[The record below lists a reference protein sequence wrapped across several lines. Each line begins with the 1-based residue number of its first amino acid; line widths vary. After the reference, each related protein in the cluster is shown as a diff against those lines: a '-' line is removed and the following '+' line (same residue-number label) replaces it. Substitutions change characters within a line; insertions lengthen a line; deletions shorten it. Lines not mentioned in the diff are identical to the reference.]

1 MSKPTAKAP
10 GRHGGQ
16 GQLRII
22 GGEWR
27 SRRFVFPDGPGLRP
41 TPDRVR
47 ETLFNWLAPYVEG
60 ARVLDPFAGSGALFL
75 EALSRGAR
83 EGLALDT
90 NGEAVAALRN
100 HLDALKCGT
109 AQLVLGDA
117 VRYLGNQAPSAF
129 DLVFLD
135 PPFHQNLL
143 QDACRLLETRG
154 WLNPDAWIYTESE
167 SVPSSL
173 GLPGNWRLHRE
184 KKAGNVHY
192 ALWQRGPAELERF
205 YREVGPLDC
214 TLESAGNPFFL
225 PSLARLWQRQAGY
238 RWHGISG
245 ERLSGWQDDWLVVA
259 DQGADPF
266 ILETGSG
273 RILFDLH
280 GGRGWDPA
288 PCFDDLWQM
297 AASLVCFGE
306 VWSGAGEDI
315 LLDDCSVA
323 PRYRQQLVDELQP
336 ILGSRQRAEDLAD
349 EFGW

>member
-1 MSKPTAKAP
+1 MDEQTYCESP

-192 ALWQRGPAELERF
+192 ALWQRGA
-205 YREVGPLDC
+205 
-214 TLESAGNPFFL
+214 
-225 PSLARLWQRQAGY
+225 
-238 RWHGISG
+238 
-245 ERLSGWQDDWLVVA
+245 
-259 DQGADPF
+259 
-266 ILETGSG
+266 
-273 RILFDLH
+273 
-280 GGRGWDPA
+280 
-288 PCFDDLWQM
+288 
-297 AASLVCFGE
+297 
-306 VWSGAGEDI
+306 
-315 LLDDCSVA
+315 
-323 PRYRQQLVDELQP
+323 
-336 ILGSRQRAEDLAD
+336 
-349 EFGW
+349 